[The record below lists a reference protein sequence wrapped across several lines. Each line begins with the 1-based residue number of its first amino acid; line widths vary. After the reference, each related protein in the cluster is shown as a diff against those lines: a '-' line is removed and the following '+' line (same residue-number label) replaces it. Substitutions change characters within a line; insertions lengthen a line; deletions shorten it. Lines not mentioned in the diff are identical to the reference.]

1 VLHVGPEGLG
11 FLLSALGAGALL
23 GTTALVMVGDV
34 ERKGRSM
41 MLSGYVYVAA
51 FAVFAWSRSFELSAV
66 TLALVGCADTWWAT
80 MRNSIFQLKIDEA
93 YRGRTLSAFL
103 LVGRGMA
110 QTSQLQTGFAVEAF
124 GPQVAATAGAVVIAA
139 AIIGV
144 NARNDEVRRFRD
156 PTPVLEG
163 PTDAAAS

>member
-1 VLHVGPEGLG
+1 VG
-11 FLLSALGAGALL
+11 F
-23 GTTALVMVGDV
+23 
-34 ERKGRSM
+34 
-41 MLSGYVYVAA
+41 
-51 FAVFAWSRSFELSAV
+51 
-66 TLALVGCADTWWAT
+66 ADTWWAT

-156 PTPVLEG
+156 PTPVVEG

>member
-1 VLHVGPEGLG
+1 
-11 FLLSALGAGALL
+11 
-23 GTTALVMVGDV
+23 
-34 ERKGRSM
+34 
-41 MLSGYVYVAA
+41 
-51 FAVFAWSRSFELSAV
+51 
-66 TLALVGCADTWWAT
+66 

-124 GPQVAATAGAVVIAA
+124 GPQIAATAGAVVIAA

-144 NARNDEVRRFRD
+144 NARDDEVRRFRD
-156 PTPVLEG
+156 PRPVIEE
-163 PTDAAAS
+163 PTDATAT